1 MNAKKKLSKD
11 SSSEISSL
19 FKLMLMMVEGMKKD
33 HDFHYDK
40 LYNEIPSEYHSVL
53 RAADHFTDDKV
64 SWIRKRILDFGNE
77 SIRNLDS
84 KLDNYTVTFI
94 FK

>member
-1 MNAKKKLSKD
+1 MNPKNNLNKRSTEEVVKLYKM
-11 SSSEISSL
+11 L
-19 FKLMLMMVEGMKKD
+19 LMMVEDMKKD
-33 HDFHYDK
+33 HDFHYEK
-40 LYNEIPSEYHSVL
+40 LYTEIPKEYHSVL

-64 SWIRKRILDFGNE
+64 CWIRKRILDFGNE

>member
-19 FKLMLMMVEGMKKD
+19 FKLMLMMVEDMKKD
-33 HDFHYDK
+33 HDFHYAK
-40 LYNEIPSEYHSVL
+40 LYNEIPNEYHSVL
-53 RAADHFTDDKV
+53 RAADHFTDEKV

>member
-1 MNAKKKLSKD
+1 
-11 SSSEISSL
+11 
-19 FKLMLMMVEGMKKD
+19 MVEDMKKD
-33 HDFHYDK
+33 HDFHYKK
-40 LYNEIPSEYHSVL
+40 LYNEIPNQYHSVL
-53 RAADHFTDDKV
+53 RAADHFTDEKV

-77 SIRNLDS
+77 SIRNLHS

>member
-1 MNAKKKLSKD
+1 
-11 SSSEISSL
+11 
-19 FKLMLMMVEGMKKD
+19 MVEDMKKD
-33 HDFHYDK
+33 HDFHYEK
-40 LYNEIPSEYHSVL
+40 LYNEIPKEYHSVL

>member
-11 SSSEISSL
+11 STSEISSL
-19 FKLMLMMVEGMKKD
+19 FKLMLMMVEDTKKD
-33 HDFHYDK
+33 HDFHYEK
-40 LYNEIPSEYHSVL
+40 LYNEIPNEYHSVL

>member
-1 MNAKKKLSKD
+1 
-11 SSSEISSL
+11 
-19 FKLMLMMVEGMKKD
+19 MLMMVEDMKKD

-40 LYNEIPSEYHSVL
+40 LYNEIPSEYHSIL

>member
-1 MNAKKKLSKD
+1 MDAKKFLYNR
-11 SSSEISSL
+11 SEKEVSRL
-19 FKLMLMMVEGMKKD
+19 FKSMLKMLEDMKMD
-33 HDFHYDK
+33 HDFHYEK

>member
-19 FKLMLMMVEGMKKD
+19 FKLMLMMVEDMKKD

>member
-1 MNAKKKLSKD
+1 
-11 SSSEISSL
+11 
-19 FKLMLMMVEGMKKD
+19 MKKD
-33 HDFHYDK
+33 HDFHYEK
-40 LYNEIPSEYHSVL
+40 LYNEIPKEYHSVL
-53 RAADHFTDDKV
+53 RVADHFTDDKV

>member
-11 SSSEISSL
+11 STSEISSL
-19 FKLMLMMVEGMKKD
+19 FKLMLMMVEDMKKD
-33 HDFHYDK
+33 HDFHYEK
-40 LYNEIPSEYHSVL
+40 LYNEIPNEYHSVL
-53 RAADHFTDDKV
+53 RAADHFTDEKV

>member
-11 SSSEISSL
+11 STSEISSL
-19 FKLMLMMVEGMKKD
+19 FKLMLMMVEDMKKD

-40 LYNEIPSEYHSVL
+40 LYNEIPSEYHSIL

>member
-19 FKLMLMMVEGMKKD
+19 FKLMLMMVEDMKKD
-33 HDFHYDK
+33 HDFHYEK

-94 FK
+94 FI

>member
-19 FKLMLMMVEGMKKD
+19 FKLMLMRVEDMKKD
-33 HDFHYDK
+33 HDFHYEK
-40 LYNEIPSEYHSVL
+40 LYNEIPKEYHSVL
-53 RAADHFTDDKV
+53 RTADHFTDEKV

-77 SIRNLDS
+77 SIRNLDL

>member
-1 MNAKKKLSKD
+1 MNAKKNLSKD

-19 FKLMLMMVEGMKKD
+19 FKVMLMMVEDMKKD
-33 HDFHYDK
+33 HDFHYQK
-40 LYNEIPSEYHSVL
+40 LYDEIPSEYHSVI
-53 RAADHFTDDKV
+53 RTADHFTEDKV

-77 SIRNLDS
+77 SIRNMDS
-84 KLDNYTVTFI
+84 KLDNYSVTFI

>member
-11 SSSEISSL
+11 STSEISSL
-19 FKLMLMMVEGMKKD
+19 FKLMLMMVEDMKKD
-33 HDFHYDK
+33 HDFHYEK
-40 LYNEIPSEYHSVL
+40 LYNEIPNEYHSVL

>member
-19 FKLMLMMVEGMKKD
+19 FKLMLMMVEDMKKD
-33 HDFHYDK
+33 HDFHYEK
-40 LYNEIPSEYHSVL
+40 LYNEIPKEHHSVL
-53 RAADHFTDDKV
+53 RTADHFTDEKV

-77 SIRNLDS
+77 SIRNLEL